1 MKTLDVQALRNGIDD
16 TLEQLKKQSDEI
28 AKVKKSV
35 DGITS
40 LDDALKGKGGDAIRA
55 FYEECHTPF
64 LRFYETFIEEYQSAL
79 KNIKNAL
86 DSLEPKHDGFISQA
100 FLEHELEQGLN
111 AADRTTKHL
120 VSKANATIAKVSHIV
135 DLPDLNDNDFH
146 EQNRKA
152 MKDINQ
158 TIEKLH
164 AFDREQTN
172 ALKTAENDLET
183 MQRYISR
190 LEKMYTGPKIEITG
204 YQKGSILKPD
214 EMDALRG
221 DQETAMGVM
230 LDKIDKR
237 SELEQELSE
246 VSEHDVQLYKLRKKL
261 ENESDS
267 EEYIKIA
274 KEIGYDNLTPEQ
286 MEHVTSI
293 EFWDDPLQATIN
305 NVKEAGEGF
314 LDGVVDAGEK
324 LDEAGEKYLGPVYKS
339 VKGSAVAGY
348 DLAKDF
354 VDGGIQLGWNIGW
367 TIDHLHK
374 DPQVVLDTVLGYDYK
389 GAFLSM
395 VDTLAEKWDEKVVHG
410 DAYSRAHYFTYLIG
424 SLVGLRSGKS
434 SVSTGSKYVAKA
446 GKTAVSKVKEAGK
459 SVKEFVKPPAN
470 RYTLALE
477 GILQDARNSIN
488 VKNTP
493 LVLKE
498 LAEDQKKS
506 VLFKSDNGKT
516 SGIVE
521 SHALHTV
528 KYGDQYTR
536 INRKKVL
543 KPNVV
548 YETKQGYTF
557 KTDQKGRIINV
568 KADLQ
573 LGKAKRNL
581 YAQSNVGKPDRLP
594 DDDGGHLIA
603 SQFKGSGDI
612 DNLVPMN
619 SQVNRRGGKWYE
631 MEQEW
636 RRALKEIPPKKVEI
650 KISPIYK
657 NDAVRPNF
665 FKVEYK
671 IGNEKLKKV
680 RIKNAYGG

>member
-1 MKTLDVQALRNGIDD
+1 MKTLDVHALHHAIDQ
-16 TLEQLKKQSDEI
+16 TLEQLKQQSDELS
-28 AKVKKSV
+28 KVKKAV
-35 DGITS
+35 EGITS

-64 LRFYETFIEEYQSAL
+64 LQFYDTFIEEYSSTLKKMKSAL
-79 KNIKNAL
+79 N
-86 DSLEPKHDGFISQA
+86 SLEPNHNGFISQS

-111 AADRTTKHL
+111 AADRTTKRL
-120 VSKANATIAKVSHIV
+120 VSKTNATIAKVSHIV
-135 DLPDLNDNDFH
+135 DLPDLNDSGFH
-146 EQNRKA
+146 EQNQKA
-152 MKDINQ
+152 LKEINQ

-164 AFDREQTN
+164 AFDREQTS

-221 DQETAMGVM
+221 GQDTAMGVM
-230 LDKIDKR
+230 LDKLDKR
-237 SELEQELSE
+237 SKLEKEASKIEPMSHTDTL
-246 VSEHDVQLYKLRKKL
+246 KKKL
-261 ENESDS
+261 EKLYDDPDEFL
-267 EEYIKIA
+267 KVA
-274 KEIGYDNLTPEQ
+274 REIGYDNLTSEQ
-286 MEHVTSI
+286 MNYVTAIEEAYEFRADPIKGTLEDGKHVLESMKGFVVGGY
-293 EFWDDPLQATIN
+293 EF
-305 NVKEAGEGF
+305 
-314 LDGVVDAGEK
+314 
-324 LDEAGEKYLGPVYKS
+324 
-339 VKGSAVAGY
+339 
-348 DLAKDF
+348 AKDT
-354 VDGGIQLGWNIGW
+354 IQGTIETGKALIGQADDFIKNPKA
-367 TIDHLHK
+367 T
-374 DPQVVLDTVLGYDYK
+374 VNSVLEYDYK
-389 GAFLSM
+389 AAFESM
-395 VDTLAEKWDEKVVHG
+395 LQSIADSWDEKMVHG
-410 DAYSRAHYFTYLIG
+410 DSYSRGHYIAYAIG
-424 SLVGLRSGKS
+424 TIWGLAEAGPTV
-434 SVSTGSKYVAKA
+434 VSGSKSLGKA
-446 GKTAVSKVKEAGK
+446 GKAAAQTAKKNIN
-459 SVKEFVKPPAN
+459 SVKQHFNPPKN
-470 RYTLALE
+470 RYTPALE
-477 GILQDARNSIN
+477 GMLQRAGEAPN

-493 LVLKE
+493 LLKE
-498 LAEDQKKS
+498 LLEDKKKS
-506 VLFKSDNGKT
+506 VLFKANSGKKP
-516 SGIVE
+516 GKAD
-521 SHALHTV
+521 SHAVHTV

-536 INRKKVL
+536 LNRKKVL

-557 KTDQKGRIINV
+557 KTDQKGRINSV
-568 KADLQ
+568 NADLQ

-636 RRALKEIPPKKVEI
+636 RNALKEVPPKKVKV

-657 NDAVRPNF
+657 NDSLRPDY

-671 IGNEKLKKV
+671 IGNEKIKKI
-680 RIKNAYGG
+680 RIKNENGG